1 MKSTTRESEEQ
12 DEYLVADILELVE
25 QNEFE
30 EWMRPDD
37 LIGVPL
43 RFLAVEV
50 RQGKYGEYLLI
61 TAERLDTNQQIR
73 VMTGGRYLRKIFD
86 KVMEH
91 GLLPFRATFARQGR
105 TWVVR

>member
-1 MKSTTRESEEQ
+1 MKSTTQQSDQE
-12 DEYLVADILELVE
+12 EYLVADILELVE

-37 LIGVPL
+37 LVGVPL
-43 RFLAVEV
+43 KFTDVEV
-50 RQGKYGEYLLI
+50 REGKYGEYLLI
-61 TAERLDTNQQIR
+61 TAERLDTNQVIR